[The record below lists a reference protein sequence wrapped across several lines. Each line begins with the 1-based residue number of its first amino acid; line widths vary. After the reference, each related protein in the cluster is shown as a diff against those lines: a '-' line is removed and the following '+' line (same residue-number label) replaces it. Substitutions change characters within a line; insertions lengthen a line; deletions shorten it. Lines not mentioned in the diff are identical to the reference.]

1 MHDLVNTKKEKFN
14 STFIK
19 EVGNV
24 LLYLFIFQ
32 ILFAGS
38 LYAFSIDVNFVQY
51 INYSTYT
58 MMFLLSAV
66 SLKYT
71 IANKPLVSLFVI
83 EFFVIAAVSLFILIS
98 NSFFSYNF
106 SVSLYRAIDILLSSA
121 TLLITAY
128 MFFYS
133 ISPKASETKNHII
146 FSIIITA
153 AIIILINFNIVLFAD
168 FANMSEKV
176 YEKSMEE
183 IALGK
188 NYVYIINL
196 SFLLFIWFTY
206 NQGQYLLS
214 EYLPSILAMHTLMI
228 VNEIYQWSNYAH
240 YIQYFINAQYFNAIV
255 NIGFVFILFIR
266 LNYLSN
272 PKNIKNEKYVLNYDL
287 LKGYV
292 QKPNNTFLQSVLTK
306 LGKQTLYFGS
316 IILFVIICI
325 PLFFL
330 GDLNYFMRFNVI
342 LMLLFLI
349 GVMIYAIVN
358 TQRKWFNHVGFL
370 IRRKEK

>member
-1 MHDLVNTKKEKFN
+1 MVSSKSEKVK

-19 EVGNV
+19 ELSNV
-24 LLYLFIFQ
+24 LLYQIIFQ

-38 LYAFSIDVNFVQY
+38 LYVFSFDVNLVQY
-51 INYSTYT
+51 INFNAYV
-58 MMFLLSAV
+58 MIFLLSAR
-66 SLKYT
+66 SIKFT
-71 IANKPLVSLFVI
+71 IANKPLVILFVI
-83 EFFVIAAVSLFILIS
+83 EFFIITAVSILMLVS
-98 NSFFSYNF
+98 HSFPFNF
-106 SVSLYRAIDILLSSA
+106 SVSLYRTNDILLSGA

-133 ISPKASETKNHII
+133 ISPKAAETKNHIT

-153 AIIILINFNIVLFAD
+153 AIIILINFDIVLFAD
-168 FANMSEKV
+168 FANMSKEV

-214 EYLPSILAMHTLMI
+214 EYLPSIFAMHTLMI
-228 VNEIYQWSNYAH
+228 VNEIYQWSNYAPLLQN
-240 YIQYFINAQYFNAIV
+240 YIDAQYFNAIV
-255 NIGFVFILFIR
+255 NIGFVLILFIR
-266 LNYLSN
+266 LNYLTN

-292 QKPNNTFLQSVLTK
+292 QKPNNTFLQSVLIK

-316 IILFVIICI
+316 VILFIIICV

-330 GDLNYFMRFNVI
+330 GDLNYFMRFNII
-342 LMLLFLI
+342 LILLFI
-349 GVMIYAIVN
+349 GGVMIYAIIN
-358 TQRKWFNHVGFL
+358 TQRKWFDQIGFL
-370 IRRKEK
+370 IKRKEKQ